1 MDNFFEDKKVL
12 ITGHTGFKGAWLS
25 LVLSLYGSQVSGLSD
40 MSVVSGFYKI
50 LKEKNIFSKEFIGD
64 INDKQFLE
72 ESFSVENY
80 DLVFHLAAQGIVS
93 QAKNNPHKTITTN
106 ILGTYNILN
115 IVNQKLDIKTLV
127 IATTDKV
134 YEDHHLE
141 NKEDSKLGG
150 QEFYSASKAS
160 SEHIINAFINTEKRN
175 NLNIGIVRAGNVLG
189 GGDYGKD
196 RILTDIIN
204 SLNENSKI
212 ILRNPDAI
220 RPWQYILDSIFGYLK
235 VAKYSFTQKKDDVFN
250 LNGELNNTYT
260 VEKIVNSFINLWKS
274 DIKVEIGFE
283 KEARFYESKVLT
295 IDSTKAKKILNWET
309 KYNIEEICQS
319 IVEYEKSS
327 NKYSWAT
334 NHILKYDEKMK
345 NTN

>member
-1 MDNFFEDKKVL
+1 M
-12 ITGHTGFKGAWLS
+12 
-25 LVLSLYGSQVSGLSD
+25 Y
-40 MSVVSGFYKI
+40 
-50 LKEKNIFSKEFIGD
+50 
-64 INDKQFLE
+64 
-72 ESFSVENY
+72 
-80 DLVFHLAAQGIVS
+80 
-93 QAKNNPHKTITTN
+93 
-106 ILGTYNILN
+106 
-115 IVNQKLDIKTLV
+115 
-127 IATTDKV
+127 
-134 YEDHHLE
+134 
-141 NKEDSKLGG
+141 
-150 QEFYSASKAS
+150 
-160 SEHIINAFINTEKRN
+160 
-175 NLNIGIVRAGNVLG
+175 LG

-235 VAKYSFTQKKDDVFN
+235 VAEYSFTQKKDDVFN

-309 KYNIEEICQS
+309 KYNIEKICQS
-319 IVEYEKSS
+319 IFEYEKSS
-327 NKYSWAT
+327 NKYSWAI